1 MRTTPTEDVE
11 LLDAADPSSFTYA
24 APSDPLPKRLVIRT
38 VEAITGQRTLRSIY
52 MDYRRED
59 DGAASFWA
67 NAVDRLRLQVE
78 YDTERLMRLPRSG
91 PVVVVANHPFGVID
105 GIVLGW
111 LVEQVR
117 SDFKILVNSVLARAE
132 EARPYLLPIDFAPTE
147 LAKRI
152 NLKSRADARAW
163 LEQGRVVVVF
173 PGGTVSTAITP
184 LGRAYDPEW
193 KPFTARLIARSRAKV
208 LPVYFAG
215 QNSRAFQVASLLHP
229 TLRTALF
236 FHEARNKM
244 TRRLPVRIGDVLDPG
259 DLPLDDPLRLIRE
272 LRQHTYGLG
281 GQPDAPLAPSRG

>member
-1 MRTTPTEDVE
+1 MMRPADDVE

-24 APSDPLPKRLVIRT
+24 APSDPLPKRALIRA
-38 VEAITGQRTLRSIY
+38 VEALTGQRTLRSIY
-52 MDYRRED
+52 LDYRRED

-67 NAVDRLRLQVE
+67 NAVERLRLQID
-78 YDTERLMRLPRSG
+78 YDAERLAQIPKEG

-111 LVEQVR
+111 LVERVR

-132 EARPYLLPIDFAPTE
+132 EARPYLLPIDFAPTD

-152 NLKSRADARAW
+152 NLKSRADARSW
-163 LEQGRVVVVF
+163 LDEGRVVVVF
-173 PGGTVSTAITP
+173 PGGTVSTATTP

-193 KPFTARLIARSRAKV
+193 KPFTARLIARARAQV
-208 LPVYFAG
+208 VPMFFPG
-215 QNSRAFQVASLLHP
+215 QNSRAFQIASLLHS

-244 TRRLPVRIGDVLDPG
+244 KTRIAVEIGRVLGPDALPIEEPV
-259 DLPLDDPLRLIRE
+259 RLIRE

-281 GQPDAPLAPSRG
+281 GEPNARVAPSRG